1 MLSSILHNEQD
12 RADWTTARDQF
23 FIELLIEQAA
33 KGKKTDVGFVKEAWK
48 SVCLSF
54 NRKFNLNY
62 TIIQLKSRY
71 KKLKTQYGM
80 VKTLK
85 SQNGFGWDDAVKVIF
100 ADEDVW
106 ERYIAAHPIARNYK
120 NKCFPLYDQCAVLF
134 DDNKADGRI
143 SVSSI
148 RKGLMQGDVTAAV
161 HTGTPTSNDT
171 RSNDMNGNEEEDEA
185 SYEDPLEIPE
195 PRHHREY
202 SSIRREKRVRSSLG
216 HRIATA
222 LENISSEFSL
232 DCRSTQ
238 KPVSEDDVSFRRC
251 MIELQSMQ
259 GLDPDDCVKAVTILK
274 DPLNRVAF
282 VTLSD
287 DLRRR
292 WLCNELDQLK

>member
-1 MLSSILHNEQD
+1 
-12 RADWTTARDQF
+12 
-23 FIELLIEQAA
+23 
-33 KGKKTDVGFVKEAWK
+33 
-48 SVCLSF
+48 
-54 NRKFNLNY
+54 
-62 TIIQLKSRY
+62 
-71 KKLKTQYGM
+71 
-80 VKTLK
+80 
-85 SQNGFGWDDAVKVIF
+85 
-100 ADEDVW
+100 
-106 ERYIAAHPIARNYK
+106 
-120 NKCFPLYDQCAVLF
+120 
-134 DDNKADGRI
+134 
-143 SVSSI
+143 
-148 RKGLMQGDVTAAV
+148 MQGDVTAAV
-161 HTGTPTSNDT
+161 HAGTPTSNDT